1 MPAKLAKIV
10 TNIFTNFFIISPKV
24 FLTDLCYN
32 MHGDRMKKIIK
43 VNYRSIFKYE
53 EHQETVKYDGS
64 GHLEIGDDKIVVS
77 YQDENK
83 IKIELSENEVKLH
96 NGASVLHLVRDRD
109 ILNQYET
116 PYGAIA
122 LKTRLISYD
131 NGDNVKIKYELHDG
145 TNLISQ
151 VYVMLNYLILEN

>member
-1 MPAKLAKIV
+1 
-10 TNIFTNFFIISPKV
+10 
-24 FLTDLCYN
+24 

-116 PYGAIA
+116 PYGEIGRAH
-122 LKTRLISYD
+122 
-131 NGDNVKIKYELHDG
+131 V
-145 TNLISQ
+145 
-151 VYVMLNYLILEN
+151 

>member
-1 MPAKLAKIV
+1 
-10 TNIFTNFFIISPKV
+10 
-24 FLTDLCYN
+24 

-83 IKIELSENEVKLH
+83 IKIH

-131 NGDNVKIKYELHDG
+131 NGDNVKIKYELYDG

>member
-1 MPAKLAKIV
+1 
-10 TNIFTNFFIISPKV
+10 
-24 FLTDLCYN
+24 

-83 IKIELSENEVKLH
+83 IKIELS
-96 NGASVLHLVRDRD
+96 
-109 ILNQYET
+109 QYET

-131 NGDNVKIKYELHDG
+131 NGDNVKIKYELYDG